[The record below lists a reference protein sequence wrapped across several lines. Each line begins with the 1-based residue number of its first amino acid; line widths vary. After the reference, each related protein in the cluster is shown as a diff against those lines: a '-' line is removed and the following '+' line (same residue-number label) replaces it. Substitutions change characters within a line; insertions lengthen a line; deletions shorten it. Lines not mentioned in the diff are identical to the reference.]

1 MDISGRLAL
10 FGFIVLLFTI
20 ASVYYYNKQ
29 SGSSRKRCTER
40 GADCGTKTS
49 GYGAC
54 CGGLSCI
61 DNKCTDSS

>member
-49 GYGAC
+49 GYGA
-54 CGGLSCI
+54 
-61 DNKCTDSS
+61 